1 MSVQSNAAFLIVGRQ
16 RAQIIITPT
25 LTTGSKC
32 NIANVELRSE
42 GGGVAVTLVE
52 RWDGAVPEHHPV
64 VRGVDGNLVVL
75 DPNLPVRV
83 SRRDGV
89 DEVGVQC

>member
-1 MSVQSNAAFLIVGRQ
+1 MSVQSNAAILIVGRQ
-16 RAQIIITPT
+16 RAQVITPT

-42 GGGVAVTLVE
+42 GGGVSVTLVE
-52 RWDGAVPEHHPV
+52 RWDGAVPKHHPV
-64 VRGVDGNLVVL
+64 VRGVDVNLVVL

-89 DEVGVQC
+89 DEVGIQC